1 MNMNDRASPLRNKVR
16 RTKQAEGFTL
26 AESLISGV
34 VVAAVMTGVG
44 RMGVSSM
51 ATSSNQSS
59 RNSIEA
65 AINNHIQLVQMHDS
79 YLTAE
84 SIQAESGLNT
94 DLNLA
99 CQNPSA
105 FLKNHLQNVDIT
117 GNSPDPQVAMDWN
130 SEDPNLLVLTY
141 NFEAPEASIGAEQR
155 IVDINPNF
163 SSQCYS
169 LQ

>member
-1 MNMNDRASPLRNKVR
+1 MKDRASPLRNKSSR
-16 RTKQAEGFTL
+16 NKQAEGFTL

-34 VVAAVMTGVG
+34 IVAAVMTGVG

-51 ATSSNQSS
+51 ATSSNQST

-94 DLNLA
+94 DIETA

-105 FLKNHLQNVDIT
+105 FLMNHLQNVEIT
-117 GNSPDPQVAMDWN
+117 GTSPSPEVVLDWN
-130 SEDPNLLVLTY
+130 SEDSNLLVITY
-141 NFEAPEASIGAEQR
+141 NFEAPESSIGAEQR

>member
-16 RTKQAEGFTL
+16 RKKQAEGFTL

-105 FLKNHLQNVDIT
+105 FLKTIFRMLI
-117 GNSPDPQVAMDWN
+117 
-130 SEDPNLLVLTY
+130 
-141 NFEAPEASIGAEQR
+141 
-155 IVDINPNF
+155 
-163 SSQCYS
+163 
-169 LQ
+169 

>member
-16 RTKQAEGFTL
+16 RKKQAEGFTL

-65 AINNHIQLVQMHDS
+65 AINNHIQLVQVHDS

-105 FLKNHLQNVDIT
+105 FLKTIFRMLI
-117 GNSPDPQVAMDWN
+117 
-130 SEDPNLLVLTY
+130 
-141 NFEAPEASIGAEQR
+141 
-155 IVDINPNF
+155 
-163 SSQCYS
+163 
-169 LQ
+169 

>member
-1 MNMNDRASPLRNKVR
+1 MNDRASPLRIKPRKRN
-16 RTKQAEGFTL
+16 QAEGFTML
-26 AESLISGV
+26 ESLIAGF

-51 ATSSNQSS
+51 ATSRNQSS
-59 RNSIEA
+59 RNTIEA
-65 AINNHIQLVQMHDS
+65 SINNHIQLVQMHDS

-84 SIQAESGLNT
+84 SIQSESGLNT
-94 DLNLA
+94 SLEDA

-105 FLKNHLQNVDIT
+105 FLMNHLQNIEIVSNT
-117 GNSPDPQVAMDWN
+117 PNPEVAMDWN
-130 SEDPNLLVLTY
+130 SDDPNLLVLIY
-141 NFEAPEASIGAEQR
+141 NFEAPESSIGAEQR

-163 SSQCYS
+163 SSQCYN

>member
-1 MNMNDRASPLRNKVR
+1 MKMKDRASLLRRKTR

-26 AESLISGV
+26 VESLISGII
-34 VVAAVMTGVG
+34 VASVMTGVG

-51 ATSSNQSS
+51 ATSRNQSS

-84 SIQAESGLNT
+84 SIQSESGLNT
-94 DLNLA
+94 NLNIA

-105 FLKNHLQNVDIT
+105 FLMNHLQNVATTDT
-117 GNSPDPQVAMDWN
+117 SLSPQIAMDWN
-130 SEDPNLLVLTY
+130 SEDPNLLILTY
-141 NFEAPEASIGAEQR
+141 NFEAPESSITKEQR

>member
-1 MNMNDRASPLRNKVR
+1 MNDRASPLRIKPRKRN
-16 RTKQAEGFTL
+16 QAEGFTML
-26 AESLISGV
+26 ESLIAGF

-51 ATSSNQSS
+51 ATSRNQSS
-59 RNSIEA
+59 RNTIEA
-65 AINNHIQLVQMHDS
+65 SINNHIQLVQMQDS

-84 SIQAESGLNT
+84 SIQSESGLNT
-94 DLNLA
+94 SLEDA

-105 FLKNHLQNVDIT
+105 FLMNHLQNVEIT
-117 GNSPDPQVAMDWN
+117 GTSPSPQIAMDWN
-130 SEDPNLLVLTY
+130 SEDPNLLILTY
-141 NFEAPEASIGAEQR
+141 NFEAPESSIAKEQR

>member
-1 MNMNDRASPLRNKVR
+1 MNMKDRALPLRNTVR
-16 RTKQAEGFTL
+16 RKKQTEGFTL

-105 FLKNHLQNVDIT
+105 FLKTIFRMLI
-117 GNSPDPQVAMDWN
+117 
-130 SEDPNLLVLTY
+130 
-141 NFEAPEASIGAEQR
+141 
-155 IVDINPNF
+155 
-163 SSQCYS
+163 
-169 LQ
+169 

>member
-1 MNMNDRASPLRNKVR
+1 MKHRASRLLIKPKSL
-16 RTKQAEGFTL
+16 KQVEGFTML
-26 AESLISGV
+26 ESLIAGV

-51 ATSSNQSS
+51 VTSRNQSS
-59 RNSIEA
+59 RSAIEA
-65 AINNHIQLVQMHDS
+65 AINNHIQMVQMQDS

-94 DLNLA
+94 SLETA

-105 FLKNHLQNVDIT
+105 FLSNHLQQINTT
-117 GNSPDPQVAMDWN
+117 GNPPNPQVALDWN
-130 SEDPNLLVLTY
+130 SDDPNLLVLTY
-141 NFEAPEASIGAEQR
+141 NFEAPESSIGTEQR

-163 SSQCYS
+163 SSQCYN
-169 LQ
+169 LL

>member
-1 MNMNDRASPLRNKVR
+1 MNDRASPLRIKPRKRN
-16 RTKQAEGFTL
+16 QAEGFTML
-26 AESLISGV
+26 ESLIAGF

-51 ATSSNQSS
+51 ATSRNQSS
-59 RNSIEA
+59 RNTIEA
-65 AINNHIQLVQMHDS
+65 SINNHIQLVQMQDS

-84 SIQAESGLNT
+84 SIQSESGLNT
-94 DLNLA
+94 SLEDA

-105 FLKNHLQNVDIT
+105 FLMNHLHNIEIVSNT
-117 GNSPDPQVAMDWN
+117 PNPEVAMDWN
-130 SEDPNLLVLTY
+130 SDDPNLLVLTY
-141 NFEAPEASIGAEQR
+141 NFEAPESSIGAEQR

-163 SSQCYS
+163 SSQCYN

>member
-1 MNMNDRASPLRNKVR
+1 MKMKHRASPLQNKARRNN
-16 RTKQAEGFTL
+16 QAEGFTL
-26 AESLISGV
+26 AESLISGII
-34 VVAAVMTGVG
+34 VASVMTGVG

-51 ATSSNQSS
+51 ATSRNQSS

-84 SIQAESGLNT
+84 SIQSESGLNT
-94 DLNLA
+94 SLNIA

-105 FLKNHLQNVDIT
+105 FLMNHLQNVEIT
-117 GNSPDPQVAMDWN
+117 GTSPSPQIAMDWN
-130 SEDPNLLVLTY
+130 SEDPNLLILTY
-141 NFEAPEASIGAEQR
+141 NFEAPESSIAKEQR